1 MMLIFSNAC
10 ACAPGTC
17 LSAKAS
23 ARRLVC
29 CAIES
34 IVRRVCTRQSVRI
47 YSSHNRVW
55 VIVNGVSESTFA
67 PRRQK
72 RDSKKKNNKRSRRRA
87 RRKER
92 EATTHPKKSAEGRSG
107 EIFPRTDT
115 LLEGRRRRRNRS
127 SRLAQHLEVKRT
139 VHAILLRP
147 EDGRQVFRHRKQS
160 VCSLSLVFFL
170 KCRTKTRFVFP
181 QKRL

>member
-1 MMLIFSNAC
+1 VHAHLVHVYQQKRLRDGWFVVQSRASF
-10 ACAPGTC
+10 AV
-17 LSAKAS
+17 S
-23 ARRLVC
+23 ARANL
-29 CAIES
+29 CAFIQVTTEF
-34 IVRRVCTRQSVRI
+34 
-47 YSSHNRVW
+47 

-72 RDSKKKNNKRSRRRA
+72 RDSKKKKKNNERSRRRA

-107 EIFPRTDT
+107 EIFPRTDA
-115 LLEGRRRRRNRS
+115 LLEGRRRRNRS

-160 VCSLSLVFFL
+160 VCSFSLSYSF
-170 KCRTKTRFVFP
+170 
-181 QKRL
+181 